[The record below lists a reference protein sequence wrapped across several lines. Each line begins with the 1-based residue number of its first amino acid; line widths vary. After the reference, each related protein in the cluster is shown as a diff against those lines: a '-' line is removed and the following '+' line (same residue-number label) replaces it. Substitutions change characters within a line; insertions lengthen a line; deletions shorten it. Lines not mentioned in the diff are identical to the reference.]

1 MEKPFYLNLRIHMSV
16 DASKNHFIAFNSIK
30 FANGLD
36 FYNKICKI
44 YNE

>member
-1 MEKPFYLNLRIHMSV
+1 MSV
-16 DASKNHFIAFNSIK
+16 DASKNNIIAFNSIK

-44 YNE
+44 YNEYFKRIFFCFNI